1 MKMLTSCGIDLS
13 DEQENNILNTPK
25 TNTSTRKHGLEAID
39 SVLSQTLTDLEVV
52 VIDDG
57 STDGTTEVVKAI
69 DDPRIRYFYKDNGG
83 VSSARNM
90 GLDKAEGQYIAF
102 LDSDDLYSPEY
113 LKTMVTALE
122 DNPDYGVAYTAVT
135 NHYINGRVEV
145 YRADS
150 CCSGWITKELFDRF
164 FLSQTCVIRAS
175 LAKTLF
181 YDEQLDLAEDVDYFL
196 QLSCKTKFLYVPQAQ
211 MIRRMQSESLSQANG
226 TPKIPEKKIRVLER
240 FYYELGGNQFISKRF
255 AKKRFSRQ
263 YRKMGRMY
271 HKLDARKAALSML
284 ARSIRLG
291 PFRFRNYQ
299 DYLLSY
305 LKFTKTDTMPDWE
318 ILPPLGKPQRKG
330 SLQ

>member
-1 MKMLTSCGIDLS
+1 MFVVSVIIPSYNAKELLA
-13 DEQENNILNTPK
+13 
-25 TNTSTRKHGLEAID
+25 EAID

-164 FLSQTCVIRAS
+164 FLSQTCV
-175 LAKTLF
+175 
-181 YDEQLDLAEDVDYFL
+181 
-196 QLSCKTKFLYVPQAQ
+196 
-211 MIRRMQSESLSQANG
+211 
-226 TPKIPEKKIRVLER
+226 
-240 FYYELGGNQFISKRF
+240 
-255 AKKRFSRQ
+255 
-263 YRKMGRMY
+263 
-271 HKLDARKAALSML
+271 
-284 ARSIRLG
+284 
-291 PFRFRNYQ
+291 
-299 DYLLSY
+299 
-305 LKFTKTDTMPDWE
+305 
-318 ILPPLGKPQRKG
+318 
-330 SLQ
+330 